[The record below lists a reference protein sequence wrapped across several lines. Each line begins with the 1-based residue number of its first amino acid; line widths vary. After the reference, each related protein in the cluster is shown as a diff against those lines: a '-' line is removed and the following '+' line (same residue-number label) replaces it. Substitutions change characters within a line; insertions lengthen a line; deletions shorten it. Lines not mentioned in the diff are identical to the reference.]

1 MSAAQTCPQLCAAAP
16 AIETPKM
23 LSFFAPLKSAITK
36 SADSPPS
43 SENSSAEAF
52 PANSAPSVQRTSRM
66 ASALGNPMA

>member
-1 MSAAQTCPQLCAAAP
+1 
-16 AIETPKM
+16 M

-43 SENSSAEAF
+43 SENKSAEAF